1 LFGIL
6 LEIVVSTK
14 NYFMK
19 VKLLFISAITLLSTA
34 AMAQGLKV
42 GIKGGAS
49 INKIKG
55 QSFKDQFS
63 FGYHLGGFAT
73 IRISDKVGIQP
84 EVLFN
89 QTNIDTS
96 SKFSDIYAFNKV
108 NGVKLNQLAIPLL
121 LNYSPNKFVT
131 FQVGPQYSILMNKD
145 KTFVANGKDAFKNG
159 DFSML
164 GGLQLNISKIRVY
177 GRYAVG
183 LSNLN
188 DIDNKEKWKSQSVQL
203 GIGFAL

>member
-1 LFGIL
+1 
-6 LEIVVSTK
+6 
-14 NYFMK
+14 MK
-19 VKLLFISAITLLSTA
+19 VKLLIISALTLCTSLTF
-34 AMAQGLKV
+34 AQGLKI

-49 INKIKG
+49 INKITG
-55 QSFKDQFS
+55 QSFKNQFS
-63 FGYHLGGFAT
+63 FGYHVGGFAT
-73 IRISDKVGIQP
+73 IKISDKIGIQP

-89 QTNIDTS
+89 QTNVDTS

-108 NGVKLNQLAIPLL
+108 NGVKLNQLSIPLL
-121 LNYSPNKFVT
+121 LNYSPNKFVS

-145 KTFVANGKDAFKNG
+145 KTFIANGKDAFKAG

-164 GGLQLNISKIRVY
+164 GGIQLNISKIRVY

-188 DIDNKEKWKSQSVQL
+188 DIDNKEQWKSQSVQL
-203 GIGFAL
+203 GVGFTL

>member
-1 LFGIL
+1 
-6 LEIVVSTK
+6 
-14 NYFMK
+14 MK
-19 VKLLFISAITLLSTA
+19 VKLLIIFVSTLLSTSSF
-34 AMAQGLKV
+34 AQGLKIGV
-42 GIKGGAS
+42 KVGAS

-63 FGYHLGGFAT
+63 FGYHLGAFAT
-73 IRISDKVGIQP
+73 IKISDKIGIQP

-89 QTNIDTS
+89 QTNVDTS
-96 SKFSDIYAFNKV
+96 SKFSDVYAFNKV

-164 GGLQLNISKIRVY
+164 GGLQLNISKVRVY

-203 GIGFAL
+203 GVGFVF

>member
-1 LFGIL
+1 
-6 LEIVVSTK
+6 
-14 NYFMK
+14 MK
-19 VKLLFISAITLLSTA
+19 VKLLIISALTLSISLTF
-34 AMAQGLKV
+34 AQGPKI

-49 INKIKG
+49 VNKITG
-55 QSFKDQFS
+55 QSFNNQFS
-63 FGYHLGGFAT
+63 FGYHVGGFA
-73 IRISDKVGIQP
+73 IIKISDKIGIQP

-89 QTNIDTS
+89 QTNVDTS

-108 NGVKLNQLAIPLL
+108 NGVKLNQLSIPLL
-121 LNYSPNKFVT
+121 LNYSPNKFVS

-145 KTFVANGKDAFKNG
+145 KTFIANGKDAFKAG

-164 GGLQLNISKIRVY
+164 GGLQLNISKIRIY

-188 DIDNKEKWKSQSVQL
+188 DIDNKEQWKSQSVQL
-203 GIGFAL
+203 GVGFTL